1 MTSSYHKFYCFLKEM
16 FFLMRIGGLYPAGG
30 KGREQGPLFPGACF
44 VSQMGWG
51 HGANSLQL
59 HGLQPARLL
68 CPWNSLGKNT
78 GLGSYSLLQGD
89 FPNPGIKPESH
100 PLWADSLPSEP
111 PRKPYIWQKAIN
123 KVTREGLTV
132 NMEFQGAL
140 SCHLP

>member
-1 MTSSYHKFYCFLKEM
+1 
-16 FFLMRIGGLYPAGG
+16 MRRKCRYKI
-30 KGREQGPLFPGACF
+30 F
-44 VSQMGWG
+44 VCIWQKSENVSLSIMS
-51 HGANSLQL
+51 NSLQL